1 MKLSIILRIIYA
13 DQGRRRLKAE
23 ANNPSP
29 LLTPD

>member
-23 ANNPSP
+23 ANNPLP
-29 LLTPD
+29 VVDP